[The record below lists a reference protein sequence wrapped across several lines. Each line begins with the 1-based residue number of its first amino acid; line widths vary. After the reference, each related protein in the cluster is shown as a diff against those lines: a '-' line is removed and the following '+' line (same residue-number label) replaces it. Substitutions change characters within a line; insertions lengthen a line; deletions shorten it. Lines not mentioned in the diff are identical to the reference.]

1 MLFVTVVCSSLGES
15 VKRYTVYGLDVTC
28 TLSSDPLDQGSN
40 AGKHLKE
47 VSKHKAGYGMLTI
60 ML

>member
-15 VKRYTVYGLDVTC
+15 VTVYGLDVTC

>member
-15 VKRYTVYGLDVTC
+15 VKRLDVTC
-28 TLSSDPLDQGSN
+28 KLSSDPLDQGSN

-47 VSKHKAGYGMLTI
+47 MSKHKARYGMLMI